1 MWKMARALL
10 AVGLLAALAAPAA
23 AQEVKVGKID
33 VPRTLRAFE
42 QFATHRREVEQRMAQ
57 LNAQLTER
65 AERFTLLLDEE
76 WNKLQELRAK
86 GQNLSEAERAELDK
100 LMKLSDE
107 RDRQLAELETKPERT
122 EAERDQLN
130 LLQSIK
136 RQAQQGLK
144 TMQERLGEELRQF
157 DQEGSARIQEK
168 FDAAVKQIAEAQGL
182 TLVVS
187 SELVFF
193 GGTDITDA
201 VIAALNAVAPAG

>member
-42 QFATHRREVEQRMAQ
+42 QFATHRRDVEQRMAQ

-86 GQNLSEAERAELDK
+86 GQNLTEAERAELDK

-107 RDRQLAELETKPERT
+107 RDRQLAELETKEQRT

-201 VIAALNAVAPAG
+201 VIAALNAAPPAG